1 MSNRTKRAII
11 SIEKGFNSR
20 EAGRKMIRVIRT
32 DGLEILLNADLIKT
46 IERNAHT
53 TITLTTGE
61 KIAVKNEMDDVI
73 IKIRAARIGID
84 EENKAHELVGYVGR
98 GGRST

>member
-1 MSNRTKRAII
+1 
-11 SIEKGFNSR
+11 
-20 EAGRKMIRVIRT
+20 MIRVIRT

-61 KIAVKNEMDDVI
+61 IIAVKNEVDDVI
-73 IKIRAARIGID
+73 VKIRAARIGID
-84 EENKAHELVGYVGR
+84 EENKAHERVGYVGR
-98 GGRST
+98 GGRSA